1 MLGREFRFLAQP
13 LNLWSRLLLLAA
25 AVDDCYVDLFS
36 PLWKMHLVAPQYSD
50 GLDFFIYS
58 YKIVGGGLN
67 GQHLD
72 EINNLN
78 HYIGMAPIQQA
89 DFLEMRWMP
98 FIFGLITLMIL
109 RSVVFG
115 QMGNLVD
122 LFVVYCYF
130 GIFSIGSFWYRLYTI
145 WAQSRSARADAHQAV
160 HAAADRRGS
169 KSQISA
175 SHSYPQLGAY
185 LLCFSVLLIVLAGWF
200 SRKESMNAMGSAR
213 ILRAGEGL
221 RRSRT
226 FLGTAR
232 FPQDDESLGKSSFRQ
247 DAETSTLQACAP
259 RIIATLLF
267 VTTYAGAA
275 TLQERI
281 DAAAPNETIRVEAG
295 VHAGPIII
303 NKPLTLIG
311 ENGAEIRGNGFG
323 NVVTIA
329 ADDVTLRGLRI
340 TGSGLRLSDDDAAV
354 FVTGNRAKVEKCV
367 IADSLHGIY
376 LKKISGA
383 QILNNRIQG
392 KTTLTASTEP
402 VEKGIG
408 TSTENCDTTLV
419 SNRRGN
425 GIHQWNC
432 EGNLIRG
439 NEISDTRD
447 GIYFSFTN
455 NSRVENNLVHHVRY
469 GLHYMYSDG
478 NVFENNTFSENAA
491 GAAIMFS
498 KELVV
503 RGNRFINN
511 RGHRAYGLIFQ
522 SSDRSRLEKN
532 EITQNAVGLSFNQ
545 CNENQIAGN
554 RVMQNYIGL
563 RFGSNSDGNRFT
575 ENVFMQN
582 LHPVETGASDVSGS
596 RWAVNGVGNFWDG
609 SFELDLDRDGVND
622 LPHRE
627 LDLFGV
633 LRRDFPAVA
642 FLSDSPA
649 LKLLRFAEERAA
661 LPGISYIEDP
671 APLNSHF
678 WKVRAQRA
686 ARATQKIADLP
697 NER

>member
-1 MLGREFRFLAQP
+1 M
-13 LNLWSRLLLLAA
+13 
-25 AVDDCYVDLFS
+25 
-36 PLWKMHLVAPQYSD
+36 
-50 GLDFFIYS
+50 
-58 YKIVGGGLN
+58 KIL
-67 GQHLD
+67 
-72 EINNLN
+72 
-78 HYIGMAPIQQA
+78 
-89 DFLEMRWMP
+89 
-98 FIFGLITLMIL
+98 
-109 RSVVFG
+109 
-115 QMGNLVD
+115 
-122 LFVVYCYF
+122 
-130 GIFSIGSFWYRLYTI
+130 
-145 WAQSRSARADAHQAV
+145 
-160 HAAADRRGS
+160 
-169 KSQISA
+169 
-175 SHSYPQLGAY
+175 
-185 LLCFSVLLIVLAGWF
+185 
-200 SRKESMNAMGSAR
+200 GSAR
-213 ILRAGEGL
+213 LQRAGEGIL
-221 RRSRT
+221 PSRT
-226 FLGTAR
+226 FPGGWKSQPSSECR
-232 FPQDDESLGKSSFRQ
+232 EESSFRRN
-247 DAETSTLQACAP
+247 AETSTRDACAP
-259 RIIATLLF
+259 RIIALML
-267 VTTYAGAA
+267 VITTQVGAA

-281 DAAAPNETIRVEAG
+281 DAAVPGEAIHIEAG
-295 VHAGPIII
+295 VHAGPINIK
-303 NKPLTLIG
+303 KPLALIG
-311 ENGAEIRGNGFG
+311 EKGSVIRGNGVG
-323 NVVTIA
+323 SVITIA
-329 ADDVTLRGLRI
+329 ADDVTLRGLRV
-340 TGSGLRLSDDDAAV
+340 TDSGLQLSDDNAAV

-367 IADSLHGIY
+367 IAESLHGVY
-376 LKKISGA
+376 LKKISA
-383 QILNNRIQG
+383 TQILNNRIQG
-392 KTTLTASTEP
+392 KTTLTASSEP

-455 NSRVENNLVHHVRY
+455 NSLVENNLVHHVRY

-678 WKVRAQRA
+678 WKVRARRA
-686 ARATQKIADLP
+686 PRATQKIADSP

>member
-1 MLGREFRFLAQP
+1 MNTKLLGLGSAGCQP
-13 LNLWSRLLLLAA
+13 A
-25 AVDDCYVDLFS
+25 
-36 PLWKMHLVAPQYSD
+36 
-50 GLDFFIYS
+50 
-58 YKIVGGGLN
+58 
-67 GQHLD
+67 
-72 EINNLN
+72 
-78 HYIGMAPIQQA
+78 
-89 DFLEMRWMP
+89 
-98 FIFGLITLMIL
+98 
-109 RSVVFG
+109 
-115 QMGNLVD
+115 
-122 LFVVYCYF
+122 
-130 GIFSIGSFWYRLYTI
+130 
-145 WAQSRSARADAHQAV
+145 
-160 HAAADRRGS
+160 RRGS
-169 KSQISA
+169 L
-175 SHSYPQLGAY
+175 P
-185 LLCFSVLLIVLAGWF
+185 
-200 SRKESMNAMGSAR
+200 RRNATPRAR
-213 ILRAGEGL
+213 T
-221 RRSRT
+221 RRC
-226 FLGTAR
+226 
-232 FPQDDESLGKSSFRQ
+232 FRQ
-247 DAETSTLQACAP
+247 AAGNCRLAACAP
-259 RIIATLLF
+259 AILAITLCLALN
-267 VTTYAGAA
+267 AGAA
-275 TLQERI
+275 TLQQRI
-281 DAAAPNETIRVEAG
+281 DAAASHETILIEAG
-295 VHAGPIII
+295 VHAGPIMI
-303 NKPLTLIG
+303 NKPLVLIG
-311 ENGAEIRGNGFG
+311 EKDAEIRGNEVGS
-323 NVVTIA
+323 VVTIA
-329 ADDVTLRGLRI
+329 ADDVRLSGLRI
-340 TGSGLRLSDDDAAV
+340 TGSGLQLSEDDAAV
-354 FVTGNRAKVEKCV
+354 FVTGNRAMIENCI
-367 IADSLHGIY
+367 IANSLHGIY

-392 KTTLTASTEP
+392 KTSLTPSSEP

-491 GAAIMFS
+491 GAAVMFS

-522 SSDRSRLEKN
+522 SSDRSTLEGN
-532 EITQNAVGLSFNQ
+532 EITENAVGLSLNQ
-545 CNENQIAGN
+545 CNANRIVAN
-554 RVMQNYIGL
+554 RVTHNYIGL
-563 RFGSNSDGNRFT
+563 RIGSNSDDNQFT

-596 RWAVNGVGNFWDG
+596 LWAVNGVGNFWDG

-678 WKVRAQRA
+678 WKGRAQRA
-686 ARATQKIADLP
+686 ARTTQKIVDLP